1 MRPAVRGVMH
11 EGLGAESDVRFGS
24 EADMCSAIG
33 HVRFAPN
40 SDRKSGPP
48 KIAMSALDLKADVC
62 GATAHVGFGPIA
74 DIGSAIRFD
83 QSKCNIVVN
92 VHGLALPAHRFR

>member
-1 MRPAVRGVMH
+1 
-11 EGLGAESDVRFGS
+11 
-24 EADMCSAIG
+24 MCSAIG

-62 GATAHVGFGPIA
+62 GATGDVGYGPKA
-74 DIGSAIRFD
+74 DIAVLSITSSR
-83 QSKCNIVVN
+83 SIEK
-92 VHGLALPAHRFR
+92 GLRLF